1 MGTRYSHPR
10 PEPDGRGKGRFWT
23 REGQA
28 PGSDPSHQAP
38 QTPSFHSCKQAELS
52 WGERGGCPGP
62 ETKLTCEEM
71 EHPGDRGPG
80 ARTPEGWARLLS
92 PQTEET
98 RLAPTGRAQMPGQ
111 ASRRWNRVAGLELEG
126 SGAEMS
132 PWSHSEPL
140 EQLGPFPQRF
150 EAPRGAFGP

>member
-92 PQTEET
+92 PQTED
-98 RLAPTGRAQMPGQ
+98 RALPNGQ
-111 ASRRWNRVAGLELEG
+111 GPDARTGLEKMEQG
-126 SGAEMS
+126 SRLRAGGARE
-132 PWSHSEPL
+132 
-140 EQLGPFPQRF
+140 R
-150 EAPRGAFGP
+150 R